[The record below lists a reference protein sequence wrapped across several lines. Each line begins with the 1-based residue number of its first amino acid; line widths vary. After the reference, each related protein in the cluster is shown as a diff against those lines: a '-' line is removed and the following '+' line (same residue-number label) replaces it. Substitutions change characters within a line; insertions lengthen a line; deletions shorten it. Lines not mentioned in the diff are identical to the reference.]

1 MEITEESLKIMNYND
16 TGMATNIFYSIKYV
30 LGIGRSC
37 LPFPSAERRTRNDAL
52 FRVLLPPPRG
62 LAHPPPAKTDSL
74 RRFLVSL
81 RQRRLLR
88 SGPIGFGC
96 AHLLW
101 LRVVLRCAHAIR
113 GSGGRIPRRP
123 QRWLLPNPCFF
134 ARTPSPRPFS
144 FYMER
149 GDPR

>member
-1 MEITEESLKIMNYND
+1 MYGYKYILLNKI
-16 TGMATNIFYSIKYV
+16 
-30 LGIGRSC
+30 C
-37 LPFPSAERRTRNDAL
+37 TRNRKKLPSFSIRGTTHADASL

-62 LAHPPPAKTDSL
+62 LALPPPAKTDSL